1 MIKNAFPNK
10 SENPETLK
18 ASKEKKRK
26 EKRKKLLQ
34 LESSSTNMHIVSE
47 DLLRAFDKLF
57 C

>member
-1 MIKNAFPNK
+1 MIKNTFANK
-10 SENPETLK
+10 SGNPESLK
-18 ASKEKKRK
+18 ASKEKKK

-34 LESSSTNMHIVSE
+34 LESSSTNTRIVSE